1 MPDDTKSVKDF
12 FLMRP
17 MKKDNSKKSVKDYLL
32 VKPMKKDDSKESI
45 KDYFLMWPRKRQ
57 DVNLKESDEDHFNL
71 RMKRE
76 DMNSETQGRFI
87 RLLSVIQFVTIPN
100 RML

>member
-17 MKKDNSKKSVKDYLL
+17 MKKDSDSVKDYFLVRPMKKDDPKESVKDYLL
-32 VKPMKKDDSKESI
+32 MRS
-45 KDYFLMWPRKRQ
+45 LKRQ
-57 DVNLKESDEDHFNL
+57 DVDLKESDKDYTNL
-71 RMKRE
+71 RMKRD

>member
-17 MKKDNSKKSVKDYLL
+17 MRKDSKLVKDYLL
-32 VKPMKKDDSKESI
+32 VRPMKKDNSKESV
-45 KDYFLMWPRKRQ
+45 KDYFLMWPMKRQ